1 MILPEIPHTSPSFIM
16 AYQIDE
22 KLCDMIVEN
31 FEDVKKLTQYDKIRG
46 YHRLPESKLDSDI
59 LENYTDAIKSA
70 FEAYKKEYEWSDIM
84 TVPWS
89 FFPPFNIQ
97 RYDPGDAYNP
107 THIEEGG
114 PRKGKIQRKLAFTT
128 YLNDINEGGE
138 TEFILQGIKVKP
150 KKGLTIIWPAGWTHP
165 HHGIPAL
172 NEVKYIATGWAGYHI
187 RQE

>member
-128 YLNDINEGGE
+128 YLNDIK
-138 TEFILQGIKVKP
+138 KVEKQNLFYKVLKLNL
-150 KKGLTIIWPAGWTHP
+150 KK
-165 HHGIPAL
+165 
-172 NEVKYIATGWAGYHI
+172 V
-187 RQE
+187 